1 MSSET
6 GLEDL
11 SLIELFRSEVETHAE
26 VLGAALL
33 ALERSPGDPSRL
45 GEMMRAAHSIKG
57 AARVVGVEPAVKVA
71 HVMEDCFVAAQKGVL
86 TLSATDVD
94 VLLRGVDLLG
104 KISQATADPDVDLA
118 SAFDGP
124 VKSLVVELEAMLVP
138 GGKSGGDLTPF
149 GASADVRPEVE
160 SSGSATVPPFTKST
174 TPSVPSATTIAGPEI
189 LDATAAEEI
198 RRQFLSAIESDC
210 DTVRIDLRATKDLD
224 VQGLALLAAV
234 AQHAARHE
242 RPHVRLAGV
251 SVEMETVLDVTGL
264 SRSYTVRTDATP
276 EGE

>member
-1 MSSET
+1 M
-6 GLEDL
+6 
-11 SLIELFRSEVETHAE
+11 
-26 VLGAALL
+26 
-33 ALERSPGDPSRL
+33 
-45 GEMMRAAHSIKG
+45 
-57 AARVVGVEPAVKVA
+57 VGVEPAVKVA

-86 TLSATDVD
+86 TLSPTDVD

-138 GGKSGGDLTPF
+138 GGKSGGDPTPF
-149 GASADVRPEVE
+149 GASADVRPKFE

-174 TPSVPSATTIAGPEI
+174 APSVPSATTIAGPEI
-189 LDATAAEEI
+189 LDATAAEEM
-198 RRQFLSAIESDC
+198 RRQFLSAIESGC
-210 DTVRIDLRATKDLD
+210 DTVRFDLRATKDLD

-264 SRSYTVRTDATP
+264 SRSYTARTDATP